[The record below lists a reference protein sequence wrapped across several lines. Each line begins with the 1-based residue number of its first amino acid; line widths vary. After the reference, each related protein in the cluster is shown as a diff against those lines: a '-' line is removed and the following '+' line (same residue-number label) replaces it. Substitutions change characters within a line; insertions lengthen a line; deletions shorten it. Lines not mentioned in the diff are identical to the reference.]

1 MWFLVAGLLVAVG
14 LAARFGLRRIQYLN
28 PKEQLL
34 VKLLT
39 SKIVVNGPAVY
50 FPPLFET
57 LSYKKRPALTLATAQ
72 HCVVTEERTGEQR
85 VVEGPC
91 ALFLG
96 PYEAA
101 AAATE
106 SRSLSEAEGVVV
118 LDRASGT
125 RELLAGP
132 LVYAPRTAYEV
143 VERHVAA
150 TTLKASEYV
159 RVQDART
166 GKVRVVAGECRFFL
180 EPHEALVG
188 KIANAWTL
196 GANDY
201 VRLRDGASGSVR
213 VVRGPGVCVPKAT
226 EDAVDGP
233 EPLAAVALK
242 AWEYSVIQ
250 APDGARRVE
259 RGPALIR
266 LGPEDVFLSARKT
279 GATVDALH
287 AALVRDRSTGA
298 ERLVTC
304 EHDASFVFVPAAG
317 EEIVEVRDLV
327 RLAEH
332 EAVILRDGSGNYHY
346 RYGKTPDGCFFVP
359 PTWEIVSLKW
369 SRGRRRETRDLVI
382 SVFDCRPQ
390 YMSFEFNCR
399 TSDNVELVLEGTF
412 FWEVASIPKMLEFT
426 SDAPGDVCSH
436 ARSSFI
442 ALISKVTLAEFMASF
457 NDLAKRASDGD
468 DAFYRNRGIDVHSLE
483 VTRYACADAST
494 SAILAQIISE
504 TTNRMCRLSQQD
516 SENEIALSKIDGAV
530 AQEKGKAE
538 LNEIREARDVAA
550 ARAEGEA
557 EAQRLL
563 SFLETLDGRVTD
575 GEALWRELRRKDA
588 LEAVASGS
596 AHVYFTPDQA
606 QLTIETRA

>member
-1 MWFLVAGLLVAVG
+1 MWFLLAGLLVAVG

-50 FPPLFET
+50 FPPCLG
-57 LSYKKRPALTLATAQ
+57 
-72 HCVVTEERTGEQR
+72 VQR
-85 VVEGPC
+85 HPG
-91 ALFLG
+91 AG
-96 PYEAA
+96 
-101 AAATE
+101 
-106 SRSLSEAEGVVV
+106 R
-118 LDRASGT
+118 RA
-125 RELLAGP
+125 
-132 LVYAPRTAYEV
+132 
-143 VERHVAA
+143 
-150 TTLKASEYV
+150 
-159 RVQDART
+159 
-166 GKVRVVAGECRFFL
+166 
-180 EPHEALVG
+180 
-188 KIANAWTL
+188 
-196 GANDY
+196 
-201 VRLRDGASGSVR
+201 
-213 VVRGPGVCVPKAT
+213 
-226 EDAVDGP
+226 
-233 EPLAAVALK
+233 
-242 AWEYSVIQ
+242 
-250 APDGARRVE
+250 ARRA
-259 RGPALIR
+259 GPALIR

-304 EHDASFVFVPAAG
+304 ERDASFVFVPKAG

-399 TSDNVELVLEGTF
+399 TSDNVELV
-412 FWEVASIPKMLEFT
+412 
-426 SDAPGDVCSH
+426 
-436 ARSSFI
+436 
-442 ALISKVTLAEFMASF
+442 TLAEFMASF

-468 DAFYRNRGIDVHSLE
+468 DAFYRNRGID
-483 VTRYACADAST
+483 
-494 SAILAQIISE
+494 
-504 TTNRMCRLSQQD
+504 QD

-550 ARAEGEA
+550 ARADREA

-563 SFLETLDGRVTD
+563 SFVETFDGRVTD

>member
-1 MWFLVAGLLVAVG
+1 MWFLLAGLLVAVG

-50 FPPLFET
+50 FPPLFKT
-57 LSYKKRPALTLATAQ
+57 LSYKKRPRSRSRRRSTASS
-72 HCVVTEERTGEQR
+72 RR
-85 VVEGPC
+85 SARASSASSRAP
-91 ALFLG
+91 ARSPG

-125 RELLAGP
+125 RELSRARSRR
-132 LVYAPRTAYEV
+132 RTP
-143 VERHVAA
+143 
-150 TTLKASEYV
+150 S
-159 RVQDART
+159 T
-166 GKVRVVAGECRFFL
+166 G
-180 EPHEALVG
+180 
-188 KIANAWTL
+188 
-196 GANDY
+196 
-201 VRLRDGASGSVR
+201 
-213 VVRGPGVCVPKAT
+213 
-226 EDAVDGP
+226 

-250 APDGARRVE
+250 ARTARRVE

-304 EHDASFVFVPAAG
+304 ERDASFVFVRRRAK
-317 EEIVEVRDLV
+317 IVEVRDLV

-332 EAVILRDGSGNYHY
+332 EAVILRDGSGKFHY
-346 RYGKTPDGCFFVP
+346 RYGKTPDGCFF
-359 PTWEIVSLKW
+359 
-369 SRGRRRETRDLVI
+369 
-382 SVFDCRPQ
+382 
-390 YMSFEFNCR
+390 
-399 TSDNVELVLEGTF
+399 
-412 FWEVASIPKMLEFT
+412 
-426 SDAPGDVCSH
+426 
-436 ARSSFI
+436 
-442 ALISKVTLAEFMASF
+442 VTLAEFMASF

-538 LNEIREARDVAA
+538 LNEIGARGVAA
-550 ARAEGEA
+550 A
-557 EAQRLL
+557 
-563 SFLETLDGRVTD
+563 GR
-575 GEALWRELRRKDA
+575 GR
-588 LEAVASGS
+588 S
-596 AHVYFTPDQA
+596 
-606 QLTIETRA
+606 

>member
-1 MWFLVAGLLVAVG
+1 MWFLVAGLLVVG

-50 FPPLFET
+50 FPPLFKT

-106 SRSLSEAEGVVV
+106 SRSLSEAEGV
-118 LDRASGT
+118 
-125 RELLAGP
+125 
-132 LVYAPRTAYEV
+132 
-143 VERHVAA
+143 
-150 TTLKASEYV
+150 
-159 RVQDART
+159 DART

-201 VRLRDGASGSVR
+201 VRLRDGASGAVR

-250 APDGARRVE
+250 ALDGARRVE

-304 EHDASFVFVPAAG
+304 ERDASFVFVPKAG

-332 EAVILRDGSGNYHY
+332 EAVILRDGSGKFHY

-426 SDAPGDVCSH
+426 STPRTS
-436 ARSSFI
+436 
-442 ALISKVTLAEFMASF
+442 
-457 NDLAKRASDGD
+457 
-468 DAFYRNRGIDVHSLE
+468 
-483 VTRYACADAST
+483 RYARADAST

-596 AHVYFTPDQA
+596 AHAYFTPDQA

>member
-1 MWFLVAGLLVAVG
+1 MWFLVAGLLVVG

-50 FPPLFET
+50 FPPLFKT

-72 HCVVTEERTGEQR
+72 HCVVTGS
-85 VVEGPC
+85 
-91 ALFLG
+91 A
-96 PYEAA
+96 
-101 AAATE
+101 
-106 SRSLSEAEGVVV
+106 
-118 LDRASGT
+118 RASSASSRAPARSSSGPT
-125 RELLAGP
+125 RPRPRRRSRGRSPRPRASSCSTARPGRASSRGP
-132 LVYAPRTAYEV
+132 ARLRAADGPRL
-143 VERHVAA
+143 ERHVAA

-166 GKVRVVAGECRFFL
+166 GKVRVVAGECRFFWSRT
-180 EPHEALVG
+180 AL
-188 KIANAWTL
+188 
-196 GANDY
+196 
-201 VRLRDGASGSVR
+201 
-213 VVRGPGVCVPKAT
+213 AT

-250 APDGARRVE
+250 ALDGAARRA
-259 RGPALIR
+259 GPALIR

-304 EHDASFVFVPAAG
+304 ERDASFVFVPKAG

-332 EAVILRDGSGNYHY
+332 EAVILRDGSGKFHY
-346 RYGKTPDGCFFVP
+346 RYGKTPDGCFF
-359 PTWEIVSLKW
+359 
-369 SRGRRRETRDLVI
+369 
-382 SVFDCRPQ
+382 

-468 DAFYRNRGIDVHSLE
+468 DAFYRNRGID
-483 VTRYACADAST
+483 
-494 SAILAQIISE
+494 
-504 TTNRMCRLSQQD
+504 QD

>member
-1 MWFLVAGLLVAVG
+1 MWFLLAGLLVAVG

-50 FPPLFET
+50 FPPLFKT

-132 LVYAPRTAYEV
+132 LVYAPRTAHEV
-143 VERHVAA
+143 LERHVAA

-180 EPHEALVG
+180 EPHEALRHP
-188 KIANAWTL
+188 
-196 GANDY
+196 GAG
-201 VRLRDGASGSVR
+201 RR
-213 VVRGPGVCVPKAT
+213 
-226 EDAVDGP
+226 
-233 EPLAAVALK
+233 
-242 AWEYSVIQ
+242 
-250 APDGARRVE
+250 ARRA
-259 RGPALIR
+259 GPALIR

-304 EHDASFVFVPAAG
+304 ERDASFVFVPKAG

-332 EAVILRDGSGNYHY
+332 EAVILRDGSGKFHY

-426 SDAPGDVCSH
+426 STPGDG
-436 ARSSFI
+436 AARGRRSS
-442 ALISKVTLAEFMASF
+442 
-457 NDLAKRASDGD
+457 R
-468 DAFYRNRGIDVHSLE
+468 
-483 VTRYACADAST
+483 
-494 SAILAQIISE
+494 
-504 TTNRMCRLSQQD
+504 
-516 SENEIALSKIDGAV
+516 
-530 AQEKGKAE
+530 
-538 LNEIREARDVAA
+538 
-550 ARAEGEA
+550 
-557 EAQRLL
+557 
-563 SFLETLDGRVTD
+563 
-575 GEALWRELRRKDA
+575 
-588 LEAVASGS
+588 
-596 AHVYFTPDQA
+596 
-606 QLTIETRA
+606 